1 MGLAGSL
8 SRPSSPRADLF
19 RLRSQEL
26 MAGWLRAFC
35 RSPTFWPS
43 SVLTLST
50 LRFFKGSGGQGRR
63 DRVMKGPSFR
73 TKGRP
78 GRAVLPQGVSR
89 GEMWQNQPGGL
100 TWGPLWGAFGSVA

>member
-1 MGLAGSL
+1 MVLGIVVVKRVGPLGPLGSV

-43 SVLTLST
+43 SVVTLST
-50 LRFFKGSGGQGRR
+50 LRFCEGSEGAKGEEAE
-63 DRVMKGPSFR
+63 GPA
-73 TKGRP
+73 G
-78 GRAVLPQGVSR
+78 A
-89 GEMWQNQPGGL
+89 W
-100 TWGPLWGAFGSVA
+100 LWG

>member
-1 MGLAGSL
+1 MGASFPGLREVVARWGAHGMVLGIVVVKRVGPLGPLGSV

-43 SVLTLST
+43 SVVTLST
-50 LRFFKGSGGQGRR
+50 LRFCEGSEGAKGGETE
-63 DRVMKGPSFR
+63 GPA
-73 TKGRP
+73 G
-78 GRAVLPQGVSR
+78 A
-89 GEMWQNQPGGL
+89 W
-100 TWGPLWGAFGSVA
+100 LWG